1 MTASTGQR
9 IAGLDLLR
17 GIAIGLVML
26 RHAWP
31 EVFPGAGVVGVVM
44 FFSLSGYLITGLL
57 LGELERSGR
66 VDLRRFYRRRAR
78 RLVPA
83 LVALVAGV
91 VVVTLVLDPL
101 GDRDRLGTT
110 VAVAL
115 TWTGNLPFGPLDG
128 TSAATFHLWTLATEE
143 QFYLLWPAVLAL
155 AFARGRLGAAL
166 LGVAVLCLVACC
178 ATLVWLAEA
187 PDLAYVLPTSWAV
200 CFVVGA
206 AARVHQ
212 AHLRVPA
219 PAAPVA
225 LTLLGL
231 LAVVPLRGHAL
242 TYLAGGPVIATLTA
256 VLLLRWRHLVEV
268 RGRALRALVWLG
280 TVSYAAYLWN
290 YPLTVW
296 LRPHLGPGWLVG
308 PLAAVLTLVAAW
320 ASLRWVE
327 RPTAAP
333 AGSPSTAGEV
343 PAAVRR

>member
-1 MTASTGQR
+1 MTAR

-17 GIAIGLVML
+17 GVAIGLVLL

-31 EVFPGAGVVGVVM
+31 AAFPGAGVVGVVM

-57 LGELERSGR
+57 VGELERTGR

-83 LVALVAGV
+83 LLALVVGV
-91 VVVTLVLDPL
+91 VLVTLVLDPL

-155 AFARGRLGAAL
+155 AFARGRVGTAL
-166 LGVAVLCLVACC
+166 LGVAALCLAACC
-178 ATLVWLAEA
+178 ATLLWLAEA

-212 AHLRVPA
+212 ERLRVPA
-219 PAAPVA
+219 AAVPVA
-225 LTLLGL
+225 LALLGV

-242 TYLAGGPVIATLTA
+242 TYLAGGPAIATLTA
-256 VLLLRWRHLVEV
+256 VLLLRWRHLFSVQ
-268 RGRALRALVWLG
+268 GRALRGLVWLG

-290 YPLTVW
+290 YPLTLW
-296 LRPHLGPGWLVG
+296 LRPHADPAWVAG
-308 PLAAVLTLVAAW
+308 PLAAALTLVAAW
-320 ASLRWVE
+320 ASMRWVE
-327 RPTAAP
+327 RPTAE
-333 AGSPSTAGEV
+333 GSRPGARPQEV
-343 PAAVRR
+343 PR